1 MQSFAIATQRD
12 DTRRD
17 AGQQHAVDKSLLQ
30 HNCLKCLHHL
40 FSMQEA
46 DPRGEEFNATPLRC
60 SKQPV
65 AGLVCLA
72 SKAGRTLRDL

>member
-1 MQSFAIATQRD
+1 
-12 DTRRD
+12 
-17 AGQQHAVDKSLLQ
+17 
-30 HNCLKCLHHL
+30 
-40 FSMQEA
+40 MQEA

-72 SKAGRTLRDL
+72 SKAGRTLRDLWPLSIEKVVVKEPAENI